1 MKKITLNEYYTLRK
15 LRKDMEAYTSL
26 DLSTKGRKR
35 NVVDARK
42 AFIYTAREKGFTF
55 QNIGDTIGFPHDAVI
70 YHYKKAKDLV
80 ELKDRVFADLLK
92 NAYQNNVIEEMDI
105 IEMRKKLKD
114 FERLNPFLDLMDRIP
129 EGKVWEVRDR
139 MELFLMSYEFKTEDR
154 LKMYV
159 AKGTEMIGVY

>member
-1 MKKITLNEYYTLRK
+1 MKNITLNEYYTLRK
-15 LRKDMEAYTSL
+15 LRKDIEVYASV
-26 DLSTKGRKR
+26 DLSTRGRKR

-80 ELKDRVFADLLK
+80 ELKDIVFADLLK
-92 NAYQNNVIEEMDI
+92 NAYQNNFIEEMNI
-105 IEMRKKLKD
+105 IEMKKKLKD
-114 FERLNPFLDLMDRIP
+114 LERLNPFLDIMHRIP

-139 MELFLMSYEFKTEDR
+139 LELFLKSYEFKTEDR

-159 AKGTEMIGVY
+159 AEGTEMIGIY